1 MEESRTML
9 KSLILL
15 MMISSFCLELTV
27 AETYCHAQRRLLID
41 ACKIL
46 IFRQAPPA
54 ECCRR
59 IRTTPAWC
67 VCPSVT
73 PQRAALIDVNYA
85 VGVIRQCGRYVARG
99 TKCGNMSIK
108 SVIRT
113 EHEPTKMIC
122 IPSKM

>member
-1 MEESRTML
+1 MEEKRAIL

-46 IFRQAPPA
+46 ILRQAPPA

-99 TKCGNMSIK
+99 TKCGSIT
-108 SVIRT
+108 V
-113 EHEPTKMIC
+113 P
-122 IPSKM
+122 

>member
-1 MEESRTML
+1 MEESRAML

-99 TKCGNMSIK
+99 TKCGSK
-108 SVIRT
+108 
-113 EHEPTKMIC
+113 C
-122 IPSKM
+122 IYLLYIN